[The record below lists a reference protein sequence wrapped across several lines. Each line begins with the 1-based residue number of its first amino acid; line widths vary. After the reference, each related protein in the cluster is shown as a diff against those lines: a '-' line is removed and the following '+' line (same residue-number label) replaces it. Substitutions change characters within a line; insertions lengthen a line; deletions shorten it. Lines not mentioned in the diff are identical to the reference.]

1 MAARHNKALSVPEY
15 MTDVAERYKEAV
27 DLLNSGNPE
36 KALPL
41 FEALAAE
48 GHVDSMLHV
57 ANCYTSGVGAER
69 DLSLAISY
77 LKEAADA
84 GSEIAPQLLALVEK
98 LQSIEADS
106 SSWQSYGG

>member
-1 MAARHNKALSVPEY
+1 
-15 MTDVAERYKEAV
+15 MTDIAERYKVAV
-27 DLLNSGNPE
+27 ELLNSGDPE

-41 FEALAAE
+41 FESLAAE

-69 DLSLAISY
+69 SLSLAISY
-77 LKEAADA
+77 LKKSADA
-84 GSEIAPQLLALVEK
+84 GSAIAPQLLPLVEK
-98 LQSIEADS
+98 LFSIEADS